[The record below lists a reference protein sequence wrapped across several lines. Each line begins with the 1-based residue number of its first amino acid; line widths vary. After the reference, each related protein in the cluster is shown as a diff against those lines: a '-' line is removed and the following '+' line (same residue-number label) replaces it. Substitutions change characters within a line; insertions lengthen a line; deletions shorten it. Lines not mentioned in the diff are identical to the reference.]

1 MKEIKTFLHLDS
13 KPRTHEEIEEIYG
26 DLLRRRFDLNI
37 KLKDKLLN
45 SDEYKELD
53 EINKILNLEMI
64 QMSDEER
71 KIEYENATKE
81 ITERDFEEI
90 ANSIKDEDKYVEL
103 LKGYKGYKKEWKLYT
118 RTNVDSFKYY
128 YQKAKARNCYRKG

>member
-1 MKEIKTFLHLDS
+1 MDS
-13 KPRTHEEIEEIYG
+13 KPRTQEEIEEIYG

-37 KLKDKLLN
+37 KLRDKLLN

-64 QMSDEER
+64 QMSEEER

-90 ANSIKDEDKYVEL
+90 ANSITDEGKYVEL
-103 LKGYKGYKKEWKLYT
+103 LKGYRGYKNEWKLYT

-128 YQKAKARNCYRKG
+128 YQKAKFILTCKIIFAKINEKAK